1 MSTHSKES
9 WHLDIK
15 AKIIRNGNVKHQCS
29 WRFVSSSSNIALE
42 SDQSASVLY
51 SGLICQGSGY
61 LVSGSVHLLAS
72 NDRTGADTTL
82 YGLIWPMH
90 TILSISN
97 TDHKPS
103 KQLRYKSMIFGVQA
117 SFVHTFGSGNRD
129 NITDKILMHID
140 QQCMSP
146 VKTLDLT
153 SIIINFRINTH

>member
-1 MSTHSKES
+1 MTFGHQSKNHKEWAALRIYGKLVGAFS
-9 WHLDIK
+9 RI
-15 AKIIRNGNVKHQCS
+15 VKHQCS
-29 WRFVSSSSNIALE
+29 WRFVSSSSNIASE

-140 QQCMSP
+140 HQCMSP
-146 VKTLDLT
+146 VKTLDITL
-153 SIIINFRINTH
+153 